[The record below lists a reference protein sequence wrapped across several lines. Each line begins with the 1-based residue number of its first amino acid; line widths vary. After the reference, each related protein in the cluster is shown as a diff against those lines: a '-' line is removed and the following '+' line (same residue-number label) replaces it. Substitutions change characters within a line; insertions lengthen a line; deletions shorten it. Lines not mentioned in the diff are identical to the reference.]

1 MDRPT
6 ENADAPM
13 TPTDSEENN
22 WGFGTD
28 DTASMVAGK
37 LYGHH
42 VGIVREEVAK
52 YDIQADRLRK
62 TYAAARE
69 EADRSAAILLF
80 AMAEDVML
88 HGLKQHLRGEVAGGW
103 DEISSGNGLLAA
115 ANDRITLLAL
125 LGWIQPLVYSD
136 LRIMKAIRNRFAHHP
151 DVIGFDENK
160 VKSFIASLS
169 PQEKAPLSAADA
181 AGERLTPRQLY
192 LLRAGGT
199 LMRLV
204 HNLAVAPA
212 ARRENIAPGHVAD
225 GDWAK
230 APANMQEL
238 HRILAEHMLLV
249 AQ

>member
-1 MDRPT
+1 M
-6 ENADAPM
+6 
-13 TPTDSEENN
+13 
-22 WGFGTD
+22 
-28 DTASMVAGK
+28 
-37 LYGHH
+37 YGHQ
-42 VGIVREEVAK
+42 VGIIRDQVAK

-88 HGLKQHLRGEVAGGW
+88 HGLKQHLSGEVAGGW
-103 DEISSGNGLLAA
+103 ADISSGNGLLAT

-125 LGWIQPLVYSD
+125 LGWIQPHVYAD

-151 DVIGFDENK
+151 DVIGFDESK
-160 VKSFIASLS
+160 IRSFIASLS
-169 PQEKAPLSAADA
+169 PQEKAPLSAADKTSK
-181 AGERLTPRQLY
+181 RLTPRQLY
-192 LLRAGGT
+192 LLRAGCT

-204 HNLAVAPA
+204 HNLAVGPA
-212 ARRENIAPGHVAD
+212 ARQANIAPGHVAD

-230 APANMQEL
+230 APANMKEL
-238 HRILAEHMLLV
+238 HRIIAEHMLLV